1 MKKRCLK
8 KSMYM
13 LLFIS
18 LSCYGLSLSIY
29 LIIYFKEFV
38 QNNTINNNKNK
49 LEYIG
54 KTFIVTN
61 IIIIIFIFISTTFFA
76 CCFNSFL
83 TQGYLLFFIIS
94 LIVMLIFE
102 LPSSFILLE
111 NILYNKSQLVLKILL
126 NFILNII
133 EIICGFVSIIIS
145 ISLRNLLIEEIEQSP
160 LNFVDLNMTE
170 NIYNNIMKKSGKY
183 KRRLN
188 DHLIND

>member
-170 NIYNNIMKKSGKY
+170 NIYNNIMKKSGNY

>member
-61 IIIIIFIFISTTFFA
+61 IIIIIFIFISTTFFS

-102 LPSSFILLE
+102 LPSSFILFE